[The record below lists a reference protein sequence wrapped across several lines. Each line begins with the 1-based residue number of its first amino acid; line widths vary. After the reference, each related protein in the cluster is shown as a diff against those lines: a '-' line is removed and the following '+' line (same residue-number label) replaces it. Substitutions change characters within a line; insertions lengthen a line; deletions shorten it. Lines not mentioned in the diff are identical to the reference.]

1 MFFALSVLAEKSF
14 ASSGLHF
21 PSIISINRIF
31 CVLKVKADCR
41 VSGVKEKLAPM
52 MYVCP
57 ASPIYEKSYVIPYCR
72 YSPLNVGELQPAGWL
87 HNQLEL
93 QADGLSG
100 YLALFWPDIANST
113 WIGGQTTDP
122 GEILQDVI
130 SDTY

>member
-1 MFFALSVLAEKSF
+1 MKNFTNTF
-14 ASSGLHF
+14 
-21 PSIISINRIF
+21 
-31 CVLKVKADCR
+31 
-41 VSGVKEKLAPM
+41 
-52 MYVCP
+52 
-57 ASPIYEKSYVIPYCR
+57 CR
-72 YSPLNVGELQPAGWL
+72 YSPLNVGEIQPAGWL